1 MCNYIYIYI
10 YIYICVHGRHTIRTT
25 NKFFWRK
32 TSHESLTDPELPRK
46 AQSTTPEKTRISGY
60 NNNQR
65 EANGKA
71 ENNRMPAWSRSVTI
85 TQVEKTRGK
94 AENNRMPAWSK
105 SVATKQLKD
114 KINEIVQK

>member
-1 MCNYIYIYI
+1 
-10 YIYICVHGRHTIRTT
+10 
-25 NKFFWRK
+25 
-32 TSHESLTDPELPRK
+32 
-46 AQSTTPEKTRISGY
+46 
-60 NNNQR
+60 
-65 EANGKA
+65 
-71 ENNRMPAWSRSVTI
+71 MPAWSRSVTI